1 MRKMTWKIHRPCF
14 QLMVFG
20 VAKCCF
26 RAPGGIVE
34 PVAAFDAL
42 GVSGSGASLPAY
54 VAAWGRAESELAKA
68 VEAM

>member
-1 MRKMTWKIHRPCF
+1 
-14 QLMVFG
+14 MVFG

-42 GVSGSGASLPAY
+42 GVSGSGAPLPAY